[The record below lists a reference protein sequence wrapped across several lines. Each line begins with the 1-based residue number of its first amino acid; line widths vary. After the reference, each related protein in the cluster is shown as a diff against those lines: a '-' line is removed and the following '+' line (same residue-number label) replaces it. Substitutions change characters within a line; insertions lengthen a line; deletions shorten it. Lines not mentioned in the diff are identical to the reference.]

1 VSSDITMRRRHPVF
15 SMLLG
20 GLCLGLIV
28 TGWFGYRAH
37 DEMLAARRS
46 LAVKQQEWQAM
57 GRISI
62 PANQDIASQRLA
74 AEQALE
80 RLKNQLRFD
89 SPAAIRLRTATPPVE
104 RTDAFFDLAL
114 MVDQLRERAARHGV
128 TLQPDERFGFA
139 AYANGGPVVTQI
151 PVVHRQRL
159 LAQYLVEHLLAVQPM
174 GLHAVQR
181 ERPGGAMPDRSDAS
195 ATMADYF
202 TLDPRL
208 SVRASGGVESQALRV
223 IFTGTTP
230 TLRKFINRL
239 ADSELPLLVRA
250 VEVEP
255 QVNPG
260 DGAQS
265 LPVVEAT
272 ERPFIRPTPSKFT
285 VTVEFIEKLTAGGVS
300 P

>member
-1 VSSDITMRRRHPVF
+1 
-15 SMLLG
+15 
-20 GLCLGLIV
+20 V
-28 TGWFGYRAH
+28 TGWFGYQAH

-62 PANQDIASQRLA
+62 PANQDIATQRLA

-80 RLKNQLRFD
+80 RLKKQLKFD
-89 SPAAIRLRTATPPVE
+89 SAAAIRLRTATPPVE

-128 TLQPDERFGFA
+128 TLQPDERFGFT
-139 AYANGGPVVTQI
+139 AYANGGPVAAQI

-174 GLHAVQR
+174 RLHAVQR
-181 ERPGGAMPDRSDAS
+181 ERPGGATPDRTEAVVAS
-195 ATMADYF
+195 ADYF
-202 TLDPRL
+202 SLEPRL
-208 SVRASGGVESQALRV
+208 SVRSTGGVKSQALRV

-230 TLRKFINRL
+230 MLRAYLNRL

-260 DGAQS
+260 AGAQS
-265 LPVVEAT
+265 LPVVNAT
-272 ERPFIRPTPSKFT
+272 ERLFIRPTSSKFT
-285 VTVEFIEKLTAGGVS
+285 VTVEFIEELAARGVS
-300 P
+300 R